1 MVTYEALFAYTAAIA
16 AVISLTVQIIALVIQ
31 LTKKK

>member
-16 AVISLTVQIIALVIQ
+16 AVIPVVLQILDWSYVKI
-31 LTKKK
+31 